1 MPNLAV
7 DVNSWARSACYPR
20 STFYPLSDGPSI
32 QNHRITMTCFRTC
45 STCRSRSQAGF
56 CPYTRRTISNR
67 AEPTFERLRYPLGG
81 DRPSQTAHLPLSAG
95 RLHGLGVRA
104 LAQSGWYLNVASPEA
119 GAPGS
124 PAPTY
129 PAQTPPKLH
138 DRLQSR
144 FTGSF
149 RLLAGSQH
157 LHWRYSFTG
166 SLAETA
172 AKSLRHSC
180 RSELTRQGISLP

>member
-1 MPNLAV
+1 MAL
-7 DVNSWARSACYPR
+7 PR
-20 STFYPLSDGPSI
+20 D
-32 QNHRITMTCFRTC
+32 HRITRPDGSSLDLVGLAVRPASALALPDARFPTVL
-45 STCRSRSQAGF
+45 SRPWGASV
-56 CPYTRRTISNR
+56 TIWE
-67 AEPTFERLRYPLGG
+67 A
-81 DRPSQTAHLPLSAG
+81 TAPVKLPPATVPPPASRG
-95 RLHGLGVRA
+95 SVRA
-104 LAQSGWYLNVASPEA
+104 LAQSGWYLNGASTDPSGPA
-119 GAPGS
+119 S
-124 PAPTY
+124 SAPTY

>member
-1 MPNLAV
+1 MARQHGTTGSLGPAFASARLVGLAV
-7 DVNSWARSACYPR
+7 RPASALTLAARFP
-20 STFYPLSDGPSI
+20 TVLSRPWGASVTLWEATAPVKLP
-32 QNHRITMTCFRTC
+32 TCHCPQSGSRT
-45 STCRSRSQAGF
+45 Q
-56 CPYTRRTISNR
+56 
-67 AEPTFERLRYPLGG
+67 
-81 DRPSQTAHLPLSAG
+81 
-95 RLHGLGVRA
+95 VRA
-104 LAQSGWYLNVASPEA
+104 LAQSGWYLTVGSAEAS
-119 GAPGS
+119 APTS
-124 PAPTY
+124 QPPTY

-157 LHWRYSFTG
+157 LHWHYSFTG